1 MVVKCRVFPPICQS
15 EEADKPLCFLHHLSV
30 SLLCSSLLSM
40 AACLIISAL
49 NHLCETGQREKGFF
63 SLCFLSSLTSALI
76 LISALVPHVYLL
88 PFISTSFKPWVFAP
102 FYSRFFLCLTVELY
116 FQLKPWSLCRCPQ
129 PGAETGAYQQPRC
142 ICHSLWCPCYVKW
155 SGWGPASCRSK
166 VVSTP
171 WKDHKEAVSMIALQ
185 QQLQQFQFFPTFL
198 TNELM
203 FHVYNKT
210 GTNWRYLCIILK
222 T

>member
-1 MVVKCRVFPPICQS
+1 MFIFFP
-15 EEADKPLCFLHHLSV
+15 
-30 SLLCSSLLSM
+30 SSPS
-40 AACLIISAL
+40 
-49 NHLCETGQREKGFF
+49 T
-63 SLCFLSSLTSALI
+63 
-76 LISALVPHVYLL
+76 P
-88 PFISTSFKPWVFAP
+88 TSFKPWVFAP

-171 WKDHKEAVSMIALQ
+171 WKDHKEAVSMILLQ
-185 QQLQQFQFFPTFL
+185 QQLLRFQFFSHFL
-198 TNELM
+198 NKWSYFPHVQQNRNQLERPVHHFKNVTIQTN
-203 FHVYNKT
+203 N
-210 GTNWRYLCIILK
+210 TNIYLFIIIII
-222 T
+222 

>member
-1 MVVKCRVFPPICQS
+1 MLFFVVYGCLSP
-15 EEADKPLCFLHHLSV
+15 HLSPKS
-30 SLLCSSLLSM
+30 SLRNRTKRKRIFFPCVSSLLSRQH
-40 AACLIISAL
+40 S
-49 NHLCETGQREKGFF
+49 
-63 SLCFLSSLTSALI
+63 FLFLLWSLT
-76 LISALVPHVYLL
+76 
-88 PFISTSFKPWVFAP
+88 FIFFPSSPSTPTSFKPWVFAP

-185 QQLQQFQFFPTFL
+185 QQLLQFQFFPTFL
-198 TNELM
+198 TNKLM
-203 FHVYNKT
+203 FHMYNKT
-210 GTNWRYLCIILK
+210 GTNWRDLCIILK
-222 T
+222 M